1 VVGVHIIFRSD
12 IFIPEPTLK
21 KRLCRE
27 HQLLLSATLFLL
39 YSGVA
44 HADGVGTEPPEEG
57 DSGFTVL
64 SNATN
69 VTHWGLGAGA
79 GVGLSPY
86 KGYGTKFTPIPLISF
101 DNKWVHFLGTTA
113 DLKLGTWDHVSVALR
128 GKFEI
133 GSGYTGA
140 DSPDLSGMHNRKGA
154 FWYGPAVSWATAF
167 GTLSGDFLLGGNR
180 GEQANIDFSKSFD
193 YGPFTLTPHAGVD
206 WLSDK
211 YTNYYYGVLPS
222 EVRAGRPEYSGKGTY
237 DESIGTGVNYKF
249 AQHQNVLLDVSV
261 KHLGSGITDSPIVG
275 KRYIPQLRIG
285 YLYQFN

>member
-1 VVGVHIIFRSD
+1 M
-12 IFIPEPTLK
+12 K
-21 KRLCRE
+21 KRLLRQ
-27 HQLLLSATLFLL
+27 HPLFLTATLALL
-39 YSGVA
+39 HSGA
-44 HADGVGTEPPEEG
+44 GHAAGVGAEPPEEG

-86 KGYGTKFTPIPLISF
+86 RGDGTKFTPVPLVSF
-101 DNKWVHFLGTTA
+101 DDKWLHVLGTTA
-113 DLKLGTWDHVSVALR
+113 DLKIGTWDHVSVALR
-128 GKFEI
+128 GQFEI
-133 GSGYTGA
+133 GDGYTGA
-140 DSPDLSGMHNRKGA
+140 DSTDLSGMHNRKGT
-154 FWYGPAVSWATAF
+154 FWYGPALAWTTAF

-180 GEQANIDFSKSFD
+180 GAQAQIDFSKSFD
-193 YGPFTLTPHAGVD
+193 YGALSLTPHIGVE

-222 EVRAGRPEYSGKGTY
+222 EAREGRPEYDGRGTY
-237 DESIGTGVNYKF
+237 DESIGTGVKYRLTP
-249 AQHQNVLLDVSV
+249 HQDILLDLSV